1 MECISQ
7 PNCKSDMPSAY
18 QGCDPGAGHPPKRL
32 EITTRRELGVPQ
44 GDEVEDTPKHR
55 RDLGGRLGLEGTFP
69 GTLSS
74 APRLRTAHPLC
85 DQLWPGTG
93 RAAIP
98 VAKAVALVDSTWVG
112 PEACRMSELE
122 MWCTVWG
129 PRASRPSP
137 H

>member
-1 MECISQ
+1 MENSQ
-7 PNCKSDMPSAY
+7 PNCKSDMTSAY

-69 GTLSS
+69 GTLSI
-74 APRLRTAHPLC
+74 APHLRTAHPLC

-112 PEACRMSELE
+112 PEACTMSELE
-122 MWCTVWG
+122 VWCTV
-129 PRASRPSP
+129 
-137 H
+137 